1 MTGSKLN
8 IEEKEGEINMCKAI
22 DDMRKEERKEGRMEG
37 RIETVIKMSN
47 FGMSKEDI
55 AKCLGMN
62 INKVTNILK
71 EKLA

>member
-1 MTGSKLN
+1 
-8 IEEKEGEINMCKAI
+8 MCKAI
-22 DDMRKEERKEGRMEG
+22 DDMRKEEREEGRKE
-37 RIETVIKMSN
+37 RDKETVIKMSN